1 MTDPIHDYDPAQALE
16 GREAIAVFIADALE
30 TGDAAY
36 IANAMDVV
44 ARARGMIDLDDLH
57 VEIPAKALAA
67 LAEILDQ
74 IAKGNTVDI
83 QGIPALLATREAA
96 ALLNLPHPRLLQL
109 LDDGAIA
116 SRIIN
121 GRRRVQVA
129 DLVAYRQAQAE
140 ASSAAMDEL
149 TRESERLNLG
159 Y

>member
-1 MTDPIHDYDPAQALE
+1 MDRPHIGSDFDDFLAEQGLAEEVSAAALKRVIAYGPIAHGEPSVQLAQL
-16 GREAIAVFIADALE
+16 GSLQ
-30 TGDAAY
+30 
-36 IANAMDVV
+36 
-44 ARARGMIDLDDLH
+44 

-67 LAEILDQ
+67 LAEALDQ
-74 IAKGNTVDI
+74 IAKGRAFDL
-83 QGIPALLATREAA
+83 QGVPPEVATREAA

-109 LDDGAIA
+109 LDDGAIT
-116 SRIIN
+116 SRMSN
-121 GRRRVQVA
+121 GRQRVRVV

>member
-1 MTDPIHDYDPAQALE
+1 MRTSDTRTIDEAAAAAQAL
-16 GREAIAVFIADALE
+16 RDLQEAIAPAGVQLAQL
-30 TGDAAY
+30 GS
-36 IANAMDVV
+36 
-44 ARARGMIDLDDLH
+44 LQ

-67 LAEILDQ
+67 LADALDQ
-74 IAKGNTVDI
+74 IAKGRAVDL
-83 QGIPALLATREAA
+83 QGVPPEVATREAA

-116 SRIIN
+116 SRMAN
-121 GRRRVQVA
+121 GRRRVQVV

>member
-1 MTDPIHDYDPAQALE
+1 MRSKDAPTTEEAAAAAEVLRDLQ
-16 GREAIAVFIADALE
+16 EAIAPTGVQLAQLE
-30 TGDAAY
+30 S
-36 IANAMDVV
+36 
-44 ARARGMIDLDDLH
+44 LK

-67 LAEILDQ
+67 LAEALDH
-74 IAKGNTVDI
+74 IAKGRAVDL
-83 QGIPALLATREAA
+83 QGVPPEVATREAA

-116 SRIIN
+116 SRMRN
-121 GRRRVQVA
+121 GRRRVQVV

-149 TRESERLNLG
+149 TTLSEDLKLG